1 MNSLPFSKI
10 RSFVLIFSVVLL
22 SLGIGYQYGV
32 RNSKTFTSASNTSLS
47 GTASPSAIDFGL
59 FWDVWGRLNRD
70 FIDAKSIDVKKMVY
84 GAIGGMVAS
93 LDDPY
98 TSFLPPKENKEFKE
112 DIGGAFEGIGAQ
124 LGLKESRVMVIAPL
138 KGNPAEKAG
147 IRAGDFILKVN
158 DEDTAGWSVQQAVSK
173 IRGPR
178 GTEVKLGIFH
188 DGSRE
193 PVDIT
198 ITRATIEVP
207 SVETWIK
214 SPEDISEI
222 SKFPESVRLSG
233 KVTYLRLTRFGDRTD
248 DEWNK
253 AVKEISQS
261 LRNGA
266 RGVIFDLRNNPG
278 GYLEGAVY
286 IGSEFIASGTVV
298 TQTNSNGSKIDY
310 PVNRTGN
317 LLSAPIVVL
326 VNKGSA
332 SAAEIVAG
340 ALRDFKRATIVGET
354 TFGKGSVQTPEE
366 LRDGSSLHVTT
377 GKWLLPKGDWI
388 HKKGI
393 KPDFEVKWDGLEAS
407 GDAQLAKAVELLLK

>member
-1 MNSLPFSKI
+1 
-10 RSFVLIFSVVLL
+10 
-22 SLGIGYQYGV
+22 
-32 RNSKTFTSASNTSLS
+32 
-47 GTASPSAIDFGL
+47 
-59 FWDVWGRLNRD
+59 
-70 FIDAKSIDVKKMVY
+70 MVY

-266 RGVIFDLRNNPG
+266 RGSDL
-278 GYLEGAVY
+278 
-286 IGSEFIASGTVV
+286 
-298 TQTNSNGSKIDY
+298 
-310 PVNRTGN
+310 
-317 LLSAPIVVL
+317 
-326 VNKGSA
+326 
-332 SAAEIVAG
+332 
-340 ALRDFKRATIVGET
+340 
-354 TFGKGSVQTPEE
+354 
-366 LRDGSSLHVTT
+366 
-377 GKWLLPKGDWI
+377 
-388 HKKGI
+388 
-393 KPDFEVKWDGLEAS
+393 
-407 GDAQLAKAVELLLK
+407 